1 MISIQNVSKKF
12 GNVYALKNVNLQIET
27 GEKIVIIGPS
37 GSGKSTLIRS
47 INGLEH
53 PTEGTIVVDG
63 IDVTAKKVDTRKL
76 YADVAMVFQDF
87 NLYPHKTVLENVTIA
102 PIHIQHVPKK
112 EAERTGAEYLERV
125 GLCDKVDQYPT
136 KLSGGQKQRVAI
148 ARALNMHPQIILFD
162 EPTSALDPEM
172 IQEVLEVIKDL
183 AKSKITM
190 VIVTHEM
197 GLAREAAD
205 RVVFME
211 AGEIV
216 DTGTPRELFDEAK
229 NPRIQAFLSKI
240 L

>member
-102 PIHIQHVPKK
+102 PIHIQH
-112 EAERTGAEYLERV
+112 
-125 GLCDKVDQYPT
+125 
-136 KLSGGQKQRVAI
+136 LSLIHIWHGVC
-148 ARALNMHPQIILFD
+148 
-162 EPTSALDPEM
+162 
-172 IQEVLEVIKDL
+172 
-183 AKSKITM
+183 
-190 VIVTHEM
+190 
-197 GLAREAAD
+197 D
-205 RVVFME
+205 RVPLLRSPGTHRRNAAARPAKRGCGGFR
-211 AGEIV
+211 AG
-216 DTGTPRELFDEAK
+216 GK
-229 NPRIQAFLSKI
+229 GI